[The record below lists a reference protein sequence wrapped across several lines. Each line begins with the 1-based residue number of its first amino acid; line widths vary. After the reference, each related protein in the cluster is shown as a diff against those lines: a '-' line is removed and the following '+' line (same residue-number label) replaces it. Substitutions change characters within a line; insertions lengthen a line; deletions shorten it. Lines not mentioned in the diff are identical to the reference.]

1 MSERIYYNKLVWDNV
16 PELIKEKGKE
26 CEVRVLDKEEF
37 ELELMRK
44 VEEEASALPETT
56 SRQELIDELADVVT
70 CIEYIKNV
78 KNITELELADALERH
93 SRRKG
98 RFENRFYLVWSS
110 DSTYATNEKAKTVV
124 RLSIPNEGE
133 VSKPPRDD
141 AVRVH
146 APKGSGQATSTAV
159 DETHDATQDEIKDR

>member
-1 MSERIYYNKLVWDNV
+1 MAERVYYNKLVWDNV
-16 PELIKEKGKE
+16 PDLIKEKGKE

-37 ELELMRK
+37 ELELVKK
-44 VEEEASALPETT
+44 VEEEASALPECA

-70 CIEYIKNV
+70 CVEYIKEV

-110 DSTYATNEKAKTVV
+110 DNTYETNEKAKTVV
-124 RLSIPNEGE
+124 RMSIPNPGE
-133 VSKPPRDD
+133 EIRPPNAD
-141 AVRVH
+141 AVRVQ
-146 APKGSGQATSTAV
+146 APRSRDT
-159 DETHDATQDEIKDR
+159 DEAQEPDL